1 VLAGPRGA
9 HDPKHVRNPDWNEFS
24 AWQDA
29 AEGLIRVVTVA
40 PETEG
45 ALAFIEKVSAAGVVV
60 IWPDATF
67 YFSKKLG
74 IGRGADLVVYV
85 AIVLLF
91 FAVFRLVVA
100 VEKQRREIT
109 RLTRLFSLKDMEDK
123 K

>member
-1 VLAGPRGA
+1 MSLMQIALIIACFIGICAAVLRFKRG
-9 HDPKHVRNPDWNEFS
+9 ETGIG
-24 AWQDA
+24 
-29 AEGLIRVVTVA
+29 GLLIWISFWA
-40 PETEG
+40 
-45 ALAFIEKVSAAGVVV
+45 AAGVVV